1 MTRKLFFAFC
11 SAALLLSSC
20 AESESEREREEEE
33 QHQPAEDSTYK
44 KHAIISLPAD
54 TSAVDTSSNYIRF
67 LADGQEVRANARIA
81 RLQMD
86 SALVINITTMMQQDI
101 RSINLFL
108 PAEKRGT
115 YKLVPREHAAK
126 NEAYGYYFRDY
137 NDPMNAH
144 PIEGELVITDIDL
157 DKGWINGSFQGTVE
171 QEGQKTVI
179 TEGKIVKGRI
189 SSGFQPLQGK
199 P

>member
-1 MTRKLFFAFC
+1 MTRRIFFALF
-11 SAALLLSSC
+11 SATLLVTAC
-20 AESESEREREEEE
+20 AESESEREREGEEEE

-54 TSAVDTSSNYIRF
+54 TSAVDTAMNYIRF
-67 LADGQEVRANARIA
+67 RADGQEVRANARIA

-108 PAEKRGT
+108 PADKPGS
-115 YKLVPREHAAK
+115 YVLVPREKAK
-126 NEAYGYYFRDY
+126 RGQAYGYYFRDY

-144 PIEGELVITDIDL
+144 PIEGELVITELDL
-157 DKGWINGSFQGTVE
+157 KQGWISGSFRGTVE
-171 QEGQKTVI
+171 GEGQKTVLSD
-179 TEGKIVKGRI
+179 GKIVKGKI
-189 SSGFQPLQGK
+189 SSAFQPLQ
-199 P
+199 